1 MKTYCL
7 NTEVSSASMKKII
20 DDIYN
25 KKYVTI
31 AGCNVNTVVRS
42 YYDENLNKII
52 NSFDYRI
59 PDGYPLT
66 WPLNISSKKKYKRL
80 AGADIFDYFVENDT
94 ELRHFFLGDTDEV
107 LKLMKKNLIKKN
119 EKFQISGVYS
129 PPFAPIDDWN
139 LEEITMLILN
149 SKTDMLWVGLGFPKQ
164 EIFINKIRN
173 SLPEISIYGAGA
185 IFQWTAELN
194 KRAPV
199 KWQEAGF
206 EWLWRLINDPKR
218 LWRRYLV
225 DNTLFIFLFFKQ
237 YLRKSKFNK
246 PLKT

>member
-20 DDIYN
+20 NDIYS

-42 YYDENLNKII
+42 YYDENLNNII

-59 PDGYPLT
+59 PDGYPIT
-66 WPLNISSKKKYKRL
+66 WPLNISSEKKYKRL

-107 LKLMKKNLIKKN
+107 LKMMKKNLIKRN

-129 PPFAPIDDWN
+129 PPFTPIDEWN
-139 LEEITMLILN
+139 LDEITKLILN

-164 EIFINKIRN
+164 EIFINKIRK
-173 SLPEISIYGAGA
+173 SLSEVSVYGAGA

-194 KRAPV
+194 KRAPI

-206 EWLWRLINDPKR
+206 EWLWRLINDPVR

-225 DNTLFIFLFFKQ
+225 DNTIFIYLFFKQ

-246 PLKT
+246 PLKI